1 MTRETHPTE
10 PLSAVEAVP
19 VPTPAAR
26 GSAVR
31 SGLRNLAP
39 PVLSILAFFLL
50 WELVCRVFA
59 IQPFILP
66 TPSASL
72 ATLVQ
77 FAPAVAGHAIQT
89 LTTTLLG
96 FALAVVLGVALGAL
110 VGLNRTAYQALY
122 PLLIGFNA
130 VPKAALV
137 PVLVIWFGVGA
148 VPAVLTAF
156 LISFFPVVVNVAT
169 GLATVEPEPRDV
181 LRALGASPWEVF
193 TKVSLPRSLPYFFA
207 SLKVAVTLAFVGSII
222 SELAASNKGIGVMM
236 NQAASSFQVPLVFG
250 GVLLVSAMGVLLYAV
265 FALLESRLTGWAYRS
280 QH

>member
-1 MTRETHPTE
+1 M
-10 PLSAVEAVP
+10 S
-19 VPTPAAR
+19 AR

-39 PVLSILAFFLL
+39 PVLSILAFFGL

-59 IQPFILP
+59 IKPFILP
-66 TPSASL
+66 APSAALGAL
-72 ATLVQ
+72 AQ
-77 FAPAVAGHAIQT
+77 FAPAVAGHAWQT
-89 LTTTLLG
+89 LVTTLIG
-96 FALAVVLGVALGAL
+96 FALTVVLGVALGAL

-181 LRALGASPWEVF
+181 LRALGATPWEVF

-265 FALLESRLTGWAYRS
+265 FALIESRLTGWAYRS

>member
-1 MTRETHPTE
+1 MTRETAP
-10 PLSAVEAVP
+10 AVEAVP

-31 SGLRNLAP
+31 AGVRNLAP

-181 LRALGASPWEVF
+181 LRALGASQWEVF